1 MNRDHAAPIL
11 EMKQIT
17 KKYTGV
23 TALNSVDFTLRSK
36 EVHALVGEN
45 GAGKST
51 LIKVLGG
58 AVRKTSGEI
67 YFSGKKQDITT
78 PLQSQSLGVAIIY
91 QELMLA
97 PDLSAADNILLGRY
111 PKKWKLFV
119 DKKSVLK
126 RSGKILAM
134 LGASI
139 DLNVPLHLLTIAEQ
153 QIVEVAKALSLD
165 AKIIV
170 MDEPSAVLTPHE
182 LDKLFEVIETLKRQ
196 DVSFIYISH
205 RLEEVFRIADRVT
218 VLRDG
223 ELQGAKNVADVDRNQ
238 IINMMVG
245 REIEISHRDSSKK
258 RSDRPILEVEG
269 LRSEFLR
276 KPINFKLFKGEIL
289 GIAGLV
295 GAGRS
300 QVVRALFGADR
311 KTDGQI
317 FINGDPVEIHSPADA
332 VRHGLGLVPEDRKN
346 QGLMMDLSVAENMT
360 ITNLKNYTLGW
371 FIKKN
376 REKTAAERL
385 IQRLKIRTQSIYE
398 NVTSLSGGNQQKVIV
413 ARWLDTQANI
423 IIFDEPTRGV
433 DVAAKSQ
440 IHSLIRELNE
450 QSASI
455 IMISSELPEILE
467 ISDRIIVMHEGNIT
481 GELESMEA
489 TEEKIITLATK

>member
-1 MNRDHAAPIL
+1 MKRDHAAPIL

-23 TALNSVDFTLRSK
+23 TALNSVDFTLRSG

-78 PLQSQSLGVAIIY
+78 PLQSQSLGLAIIY

-111 PKKWKLFV
+111 PRKWKLFV

-126 RSGKILAM
+126 KSRKILSM
-134 LGASI
+134 LGSSI

-153 QIVEVAKALSLD
+153 QMVEVAKALSLD

-182 LDKLFEVIETLKRQ
+182 LDKLFDVIETLKRQ

-205 RLEEVFRIADRVT
+205 RLDEVFRIADRVT

-223 ELQGAKNVADVDRNQ
+223 ELQGTKNVANVDRNQ

-245 REIEISHRDSSKK
+245 RNIETSHRESSKK
-258 RSDRPILEVEG
+258 RHDKPILEVDG
-269 LRSEFLR
+269 LHSEFLR
-276 KPINFKLFKGEIL
+276 NPINFKLFKREIL

-311 KTDGQI
+311 KTGGQI
-317 FINGDPVEIHSPADA
+317 FINGNPVEIHSPADA
-332 VRHGLGLVPEDRKN
+332 VRHGLGFVPEDRKN

-371 FIKKN
+371 FIKKKP
-376 REKTAAERL
+376 EKTAAERL
-385 IQRLKIRTQSIYE
+385 IHRLKIRTQSIYE

-413 ARWLDTQANI
+413 ARWLDTHASI

-440 IHSLIRELNE
+440 IHSLIWELNE
-450 QSASI
+450 QGASI
-455 IMISSELPEILE
+455 IMISSELPEIME
-467 ISDRIIVMHEGNIT
+467 MSDRIIVMHEGNIT
-481 GELESMEA
+481 GELDSMEA